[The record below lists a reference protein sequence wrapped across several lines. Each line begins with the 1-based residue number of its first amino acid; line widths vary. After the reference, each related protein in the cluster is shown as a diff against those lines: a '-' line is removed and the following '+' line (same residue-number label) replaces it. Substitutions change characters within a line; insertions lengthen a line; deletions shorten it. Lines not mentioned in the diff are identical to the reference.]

1 MWEKAQQ
8 QRETG
13 IKAAPSEGD
22 KAKSMGHDSAGN
34 PEITTKL
41 FVHPRKQ
48 RRALLIHNRRHLHK
62 LANL

>member
-1 MWEKAQQ
+1 MWEKAQ

-22 KAKSMGHDSAGN
+22 KAKSMGHDSVGN
-34 PEITTKL
+34 QEITTKL

-48 RRALLIHNRRHLHK
+48 RCAPLIHNR
-62 LANL
+62 